1 VRSLPD
7 GISLRELQAME
18 REYETSAQVI
28 AMAFETMGL
37 LVYEHIASFRIVQ
50 ELAGGLVQMMWRKIG
65 VWAEETRVE
74 QGNPRFAEW
83 VQWLAER
90 MAEREEHVAPAHLA
104 HTRWTPRDTRE

>member
-1 VRSLPD
+1 MRSLPD